1 MPRYRVVDSDGH
13 VLEPESMWPRYLEER
28 FHGMAP
34 RLIADSQGRLRTLL
48 EGRMQPY
55 IPRPPDPG
63 SPSRR
68 RKGGS
73 DPLARLED
81 MDDEGMD
88 ASVMF
93 PTAGLH
99 FAAVQDPEVASALC
113 RAYND
118 WLYDFAKTDPKRLIT
133 VAVVPQADVYAAM
146 NETRRAV
153 GELGAKGVM
162 WRPNPVG
169 GRNLHEPYFDPMWSL
184 LEELGVPLC
193 LHEGTTQNVP
203 QSGLDRYDNFLFRH
217 VVSHPHEQQMGVL
230 NLICGGVLER
240 HPNLRVASLES
251 GCGWI
256 AHWLERINH
265 HLEYWGH
272 ASAPLPMK
280 ADEYWDRQ
288 CYISADPDEAIIP
301 GIIQAMGDDT
311 IIFASDYPHP
321 DGIFPGVVKELA
333 DRADL
338 SETSKAKILGENAVR
353 CYGLERDG
361 GA

>member
-1 MPRYRVVDSDGH
+1 
-13 VLEPESMWPRYLEER
+13 
-28 FHGMAP
+28 MAP
-34 RLIADSQGRLRTLL
+34 RLVTDSQGRIRSLL

-55 IPRPPDPG
+55 IPRDPNPDPA
-63 SPSRR
+63 RR
-68 RKGGS
+68 RRGGY
-73 DPLARLED
+73 DPRARLED
-81 MDDEGMD
+81 MDSEGMD

-99 FAAVQDPEVASALC
+99 FAAIQDPEVAAALC

-118 WLYDFAKTDPKRLIT
+118 WLYDFAQTDPRRLIT
-133 VAVVPQADVYAAM
+133 VAVIPQADVYEAM
-146 NETRRAV
+146 KETRRAV

-184 LEELGVPLC
+184 LEELEATLC

-240 HPNLRVASLES
+240 HPKLRVASLES

-272 ASAPLPMK
+272 ASARLPMK

-288 CYISADPDEAIIP
+288 CFISADPDEAIIP

-338 SETSKAKILGENAVR
+338 SETSKAKILWRERRPLLWPGGRRRRVTCVQRNAKR
-353 CYGLERDG
+353 RRPG
-361 GA
+361 G

>member
-13 VLEPESMWPRYLEER
+13 VLEPESMWPRYLEEC

-34 RLIADSQGRLRTLL
+34 RLVADSQGRLRTLL

-55 IPRPPDPG
+55 IPRNPNPG
-63 SPSRR
+63 PSRR

-73 DPLARLED
+73 DALARLED

-133 VAVVPQADVYAAM
+133 VAVVPQADVYEAM
-146 NETRRAV
+146 KETRRAV

-184 LEELGVPLC
+184 LEELDVPLC

-217 VVSHPHEQQMGVL
+217 VVSHPQ
-230 NLICGGVLER
+230 
-240 HPNLRVASLES
+240 
-251 GCGWI
+251 
-256 AHWLERINH
+256 
-265 HLEYWGH
+265 
-272 ASAPLPMK
+272 
-280 ADEYWDRQ
+280 
-288 CYISADPDEAIIP
+288 
-301 GIIQAMGDDT
+301 
-311 IIFASDYPHP
+311 
-321 DGIFPGVVKELA
+321 
-333 DRADL
+333 
-338 SETSKAKILGENAVR
+338 
-353 CYGLERDG
+353 
-361 GA
+361 